1 MTSKNIWQTFGG
13 NNQRTGCASKA
24 ITATAVQEQ
33 RLQTTGNLANSPVC
47 APDESIFLADM
58 NGGVCA
64 RRPDGEQIWQKRLNA
79 GIYATPA
86 LNQDGSRLFVGTFQG
101 SIYALDTETGEIIW
115 RHDIFSRRDPRLLA
129 DLLFLPKHALVIGSS
144 WSETFVAL
152 DAESGKERLS
162 WSAGRTPYAPAAA
175 DEEENVYI
183 LRAEVRW
190 GREEQPSGIRLLR
203 VNPET
208 GRKLHCSLRSRA
220 RKNRWNILKSP
231 PRPCWI
237 RREIG
242 FILSRTAI
250 CKAICMHSHWMM
262 TKSYS
267 LKRSSGMCTPLRR
280 YPPMVMSSS
289 VV

>member
-1 MTSKNIWQTFGG
+1 
-13 NNQRTGCASKA
+13 
-24 ITATAVQEQ
+24 
-33 RLQTTGNLANSPVC
+33 
-47 APDESIFLADM
+47 M

-64 RRPDGEQIWQKRLNA
+64 RRPDGEQIWQKDSTREFMP
-79 GIYATPA
+79 PA

-208 GRKLHCSLRSRA
+208 GEETSLFFEEQGEEKPLEHIKISAAPLLDQER
-220 RKNRWNILKSP
+220 NRIYFITNRNLQSHLYAFSLDDDKV
-231 PRPCWI
+231 
-237 RREIG
+237 
-242 FILSRTAI
+242 ILSTFER
-250 CKAICMHSHWMM
+250 H
-262 TKSYS
+262 
-267 LKRSSGMCTPLRR
+267 
-280 YPPMVMSSS
+280 V
-289 VV
+289 